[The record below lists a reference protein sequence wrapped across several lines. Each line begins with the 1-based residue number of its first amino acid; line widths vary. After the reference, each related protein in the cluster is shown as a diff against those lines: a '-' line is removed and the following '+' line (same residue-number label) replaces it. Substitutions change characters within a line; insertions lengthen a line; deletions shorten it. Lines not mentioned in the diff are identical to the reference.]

1 MRQINEKNRR
11 ISTILAFILIPLSGL
26 VTDMY
31 LPSLPDMANVFH
43 TDAAAIQKT
52 LILFLVSYGVAQIF
66 AGSVLD
72 SFGRYRLNLVALFVF
87 SVSNFVIIFAHT
99 IELVYL
105 MRIIQGI
112 ATAFIIVGKRAFFVD
127 VYTGEKQKHYT
138 GMLTIVWATAPIM
151 APFIGGFLQKN
162 FGWTSNF
169 YLLGC
174 YGLVMLIVEGFFSGE
189 SLQQPQPFHFNAVL
203 SVYKKLIT
211 SFDFSSGILI
221 LGISYSMVMVFSMSL
236 PFIVEHQF
244 HLSPVVTGYCALL
257 SGLSLFFG
265 GILGKSFKKEYP
277 IHKKAMIANIIQGMI
292 ILLMMISAI
301 FITRLFLL
309 MFFVMVIHIIGGFIY
324 NLFFTYC
331 LTRFP
336 QNAATASGITSGGS
350 YLVTSVISTAAI
362 SLLMISGQAS
372 LAIGYLILSLLLIAV
387 LLSVRLIAN
396 HRPRH
401 INQRVKGTLLYK
413 ACK

>member
-1 MRQINEKNRR
+1 MKKINEKNKS

-31 LPSLPDMANVFH
+31 LPSLPDMASVFH
-43 TDAAAIQKT
+43 TDAGAIQNT
-52 LILFLVSYGVAQIF
+52 LILFLISYGVAQVF

-72 SFGRYRLNLVALFVF
+72 SFGRYTLNLVSLFIF
-87 SVSNFVIIFAHT
+87 SISNFVIVFTHT

-112 ATAFIIVGKRAFFVD
+112 ATAFIVVGKRAFFVD

-138 GMLTIVWATAPIM
+138 GMLTIVWATAPIT
-151 APFIGGFLQKN
+151 APFIGGFLQNN

-174 YGLVMLIVEGFFSGE
+174 YGFVMLIMEWLFSGE
-189 SLQQPQPFHFNAVL
+189 SLQQPQPFRLNSVL

-236 PFIVEHQF
+236 PFIVEHEF

-265 GILGKSFKKEYP
+265 GILGKSFKKEYSFL
-277 IHKKAMIANIIQGMI
+277 KKAVFANIIQGII
-292 ILLMMISAI
+292 ILLMMVSAI
-301 FITRLFLL
+301 FTTRLFPL
-309 MFFVMVIHIIGGFIY
+309 MFFVMIIHIIGGFIY

-336 QNAATASGITSGGS
+336 QNAGTASGITSGGS
-350 YLVTSVISTAAI
+350 YLVTSVISTAII
-362 SLLMISGQAS
+362 SFIMITGQAS
-372 LAIGYLILSLLLIAV
+372 LAIGYLILSLMLIGV
-387 LLSVRLIAN
+387 LLSLRFIAN
-396 HRPRH
+396 GRLRH
-401 INQRVKGTLLYK
+401 INKRVGNPLLYK